1 MPIAPT
7 KPLIKNNRVLFILI
21 AAKPIDFIIGSITI
35 KAKRFL
41 KKTTSRICKL
51 SDAFLI
57 KITMIE
63 KRTIEEIFKMIAFV

>member
-21 AAKPIDFIIGSITI
+21 AAKPIDLKIGSMTT

-63 KRTIEEIFKMIAFV
+63 KRTIEEIFKMIA

>member
-1 MPIAPT
+1 M
-7 KPLIKNNRVLFILI
+7 
-21 AAKPIDFIIGSITI
+21 TI

-63 KRTIEEIFKMIAFV
+63 KRMIDEIFKIIALV